1 MTFSFV
7 ILDLKNEIEMPKVV
21 NFFNK
26 NYSDYEIL
34 YCASKHLEKM
44 NNVKTYLF
52 NHDED
57 SEKILNSVIKQATKT
72 NIVVVRE
79 FTSCE
84 DILRQTKNLLLTN
97 QIVYYKKQ
105 ASPFKMF
112 FYKLFHKIAR
122 WLFSKEIILC
132 NFSCV
137 TYGEIASNVLKR
149 IEYPSN
155 LMRTNQWQGIQLI
168 GVDGGKE
175 CKFKYKKTQNILQ
188 CILPLVISI
197 LFVCLFVIF
206 KNKLDIL
213 TIIIFGL
220 IVVIGLVT
228 SMVFGINWVIKSQI
242 GENILEKA
250 IIKEE

>member
-1 MTFSFV
+1 MSFSFV
-7 ILDLKNEIEMPKVV
+7 ILDLKNKIDLSKVV

-34 YCASKHLEKM
+34 YCTTKHVENI

-52 NHDED
+52 NSDED
-57 SEKILNSVIKQATKT
+57 SEKILNSIIKHATKT

-97 QIVYYKKQ
+97 QIIYYKKQ

-122 WLFSKEIILC
+122 WLFSKEIVLC

-137 TYGEIASNVLKR
+137 TYGEIASNVLKK

-155 LMRTNQWQGIQLI
+155 LMRTNLWQGIQLI
-168 GVDGGKE
+168 GIDGGKS
-175 CKFKYKKTQNILQ
+175 CKFKYKKTKNILQ
-188 CILPLVISI
+188 CILPLAISI

-206 KNKLDIL
+206 KSKLDIL
-213 TIIIFGL
+213 AIIIFAL
-220 IVVIGLVT
+220 MVVIGLVT
-228 SMVFGINWVIKSQI
+228 SMVFGVNWFIKSQI